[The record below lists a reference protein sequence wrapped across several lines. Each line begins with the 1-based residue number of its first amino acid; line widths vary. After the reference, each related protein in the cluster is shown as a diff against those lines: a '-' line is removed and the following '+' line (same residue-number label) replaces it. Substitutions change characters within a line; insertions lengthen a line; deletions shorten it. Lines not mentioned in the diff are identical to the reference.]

1 LRDPLAERLCGFGV
15 WTPKGYDW
23 VWRRFVADAV
33 NGYQCIKAPAFENR
47 HILDKIGDFYER
59 LEKSYDMN
67 FYEQEVLGNYLSMDG
82 SRVYSSFDRAMH
94 LKTLTPNPAA
104 PLLWALDFNVDPMS
118 SVIAQMGGGVMRVL
132 DEIVLRHA
140 TTRQAC
146 IEFLKRYPQHP
157 GGVCVYGDA
166 SGSAQQTTGMSD
178 YELVREYFMA
188 NSRVTV
194 DYRVPKSNPPVRE
207 RVNLVNRLFLSA
219 AGQVAVQVDPKCKEL
234 IKDLEQV
241 CYKADSMVIDKDRD
255 RARTHVSDALG
266 YLMWQE
272 CRPQPTIGERGE
284 ALI

>member
-1 LRDPLAERLCGFGV
+1 
-15 WTPKGYDW
+15 
-23 VWRRFVADAV
+23 
-33 NGYQCIKAPAFENR
+33 
-47 HILDKIGDFYER
+47 
-59 LEKSYDMN
+59 
-67 FYEQEVLGNYLSMDG
+67 
-82 SRVYSSFDRAMH
+82 
-94 LKTLTPNPAA
+94 
-104 PLLWALDFNVDPMS
+104 
-118 SVIAQMGGGVMRVL
+118 
-132 DEIVLRHA
+132 
-140 TTRQAC
+140 
-146 IEFLKRYPQHP
+146 
-157 GGVCVYGDA
+157 VYGDA